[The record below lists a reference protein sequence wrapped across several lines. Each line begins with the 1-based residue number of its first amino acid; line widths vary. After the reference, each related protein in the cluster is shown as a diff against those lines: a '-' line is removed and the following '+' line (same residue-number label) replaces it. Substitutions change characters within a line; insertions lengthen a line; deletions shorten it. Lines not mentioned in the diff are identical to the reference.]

1 MKKLTSLFVALLITI
16 AAQAQLTKADIF
28 GSEEIIWL
36 GLDFSQV
43 HFIGEAAQWQDV
55 GDINNDELRDKYFVA
70 WNDLFIN
77 EQSKY
82 DVAGAVGR
90 SEVSYA
96 TEVTE
101 KSNNKLT
108 RDFFSSNGNDYQLLD
123 EQKVQKL
130 VSKYNFQGKSGVGMM
145 FFVEG
150 MSKGKAEASMWVAF
164 VDMKAKKVLLTKRL
178 EEKSGGFGF
187 RNYWAKPF
195 YLALKDMKKGAFKK
209 WKKG

>member
-16 AAQAQLTKADIF
+16 ATQAQLTKADIF
-28 GSEEIIWL
+28 GSEEITWL

-130 VSKYNFQGKSGVGMM
+130 VSKYNFQGKSGIGMM

-150 MSKGKAEASMWVAF
+150 MSKGKAEASMWVTF
-164 VDMKAKKVLLTKRL
+164 VDMKAKKVLLTKRM
-178 EEKSGGFGF
+178 EEKARGFGF
-187 RNYWAKPF
+187 RNYWAKTF
-195 YLALKDMKKGAFKK
+195 YLALKDMKSGAFKK

>member
-16 AAQAQLTKADIF
+16 AVQAQLTKADIF
-28 GSEEIIWL
+28 GSEEITWL

-90 SEVSYA
+90 SDVSYA
-96 TEVTE
+96 TEITE

-108 RDFFSSNGNDYQLLD
+108 RDFFTGNGNDYQLLD

-130 VSKYNFQGKSGVGMM
+130 VSKYNFQGKTGIGMM

-150 MSKGKAEASMWVAF
+150 MSKGKAEASMWVTF
-164 VDMKAKKVLLTKRL
+164 VDMKAKKVLLTKRM
-178 EEKSGGFGF
+178 EQKASGFGF

-195 YLALKDMKKGAFKK
+195 YLALKDMKKGTFKK